1 MADKKI
7 TALTAATSLSQDD
20 LFHVVD
26 SPPSSPSNKK
36 ITANNVFNLIPTTIG
51 YGTDAVSSV
60 TVSTSTQ
67 ALDGKALFL
76 CTLTSSAACVAT
88 MSDGDH
94 VGQTITI
101 VAAAKTGGP
110 AATSFKINIDTS
122 STFTNKD
129 SHPILSIPAVGD
141 SATVIWSGTSWFLQ
155 SLQGTA
161 ATAAS

>member
-7 TALTAATSLSQDD
+7 TALTASTALSSDD

-26 SPPSSPSNKK
+26 SPASSPSNKK

-51 YGTDAVSSV
+51 YGTAAVSSV

-76 CTLTSSAACVAT
+76 CTGTGSAVCVAT
-88 MSDGDH
+88 MTAGDH

-101 VAAAKTGGP
+101 VLVATAP
-110 AATSFKINIDTS
+110 TSFKVTPASFLDHSGGSNTKVNIPTVGSGVTLLWTGSNWVVTS
-122 STFTNKD
+122 LVGGAVTST
-129 SHPILSIPAVGD
+129 
-141 SATVIWSGTSWFLQ
+141 
-155 SLQGTA
+155 
-161 ATAAS
+161 

>member
-7 TALTAATSLSQDD
+7 TALTAETDIDSDD
-20 LFHVVD
+20 LAHIVTDV
-26 SPPSSPSNKK
+26 STSATNKK
-36 ITANNVFNLIPTTIG
+36 ITSANVFNKIPTTIG

-76 CTLTSSAACVAT
+76 CTGTGSAACVAT

-101 VAAAKTGGP
+101 ALVATAPSSFKVTPSNFLDHTGGSNT
-110 AATSFKINIDTS
+110 AV
-122 STFTNKD
+122 
-129 SHPILSIPAVGD
+129 SIPAVGD
-141 SATVIWSGTSWFLQ
+141 NATLM
-155 SLQGTA
+155 
-161 ATAAS
+161 